1 MWSVY
6 MWSVCG
12 STCPALSCAALCE
25 CACLLDD
32 WRQAVGKRWASLDRL
47 GMVWQ
52 TAASHSMSFHV
63 CGDQRRVI
71 VLEMGVWAC
80 TLGRWV
86 KGTKNSA
93 FKNPEYRINWGN
105 RITKPALK
113 GGLPT
118 AVIIIVCAD
127 AFMCPRVAVLAR
139 ASVCRY

>member
-1 MWSVY
+1 M
-6 MWSVCG
+6 VC
-12 STCPALSCAALCE
+12 
-25 CACLLDD
+25 
-32 WRQAVGKRWASLDRL
+32 V
-47 GMVWQ
+47 
-52 TAASHSMSFHV
+52 
-63 CGDQRRVI
+63 DQRRVI
-71 VLEMGVWAC
+71 ELEMGVWAC

-118 AVIIIVCAD
+118 AVIIIVCAA
-127 AFMCPRVAVLAR
+127 AFVCPRVAVLAR

>member
-1 MWSVY
+1 
-6 MWSVCG
+6 
-12 STCPALSCAALCE
+12 
-25 CACLLDD
+25 
-32 WRQAVGKRWASLDRL
+32 VGKRWASLDRL

-93 FKNPEYRINWGN
+93 FKNPEYRLNWGN

-118 AVIIIVCAD
+118 AVGPLCAPPSLCAHVWQCLHVPVSADIERGCLTREWLVVAAGHSHVGAGRALQKHRLD
-127 AFMCPRVAVLAR
+127 ARR
-139 ASVCRY
+139 

>member
-1 MWSVY
+1 M
-6 MWSVCG
+6 G
-12 STCPALSCAALCE
+12 KPG
-25 CACLLDD
+25 
-32 WRQAVGKRWASLDRL
+32 QAWHGLADCCI
-47 GMVWQ
+47 
-52 TAASHSMSFHV
+52 AFHVIPYV

-93 FKNPEYRINWGN
+93 FKNPEYRLNWGN

-118 AVIIIVCAD
+118 AVIIIVCAA
-127 AFMCPRVAVLAR
+127 AFVCPRVAVLAR